1 MSSLSYAGE
10 TLARRTGEKYVAFSL
25 WLTSSEVGYL
35 YVWTHIFSARFR
47 CYGIE
52 FVGLKDRASFLF
64 ERPA

>member
-1 MSSLSYAGE
+1 M
-10 TLARRTGEKYVAFSL
+10 ARRTGEKYVAFSL